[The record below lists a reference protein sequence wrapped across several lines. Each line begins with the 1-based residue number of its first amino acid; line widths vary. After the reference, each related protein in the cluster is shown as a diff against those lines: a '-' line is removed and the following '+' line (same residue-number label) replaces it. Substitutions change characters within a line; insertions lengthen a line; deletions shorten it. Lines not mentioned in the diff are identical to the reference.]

1 MTTSQQL
8 NQARLSL
15 QLQIN
20 VQQPIVDGIAA
31 DAAAGAP
38 WTSISTAW
46 NASAITVN
54 NLEDSIINLQV
65 QNSGLQGDPGR
76 LRLAEQ
82 LVVNRNQIDV
92 LKKTL
97 GTAQATAFGNL
108 NALDV
113 INNLSRDSAG
123 AQVLSAQAGNEEL
136 ARPGTPFNSKFEI
149 GPDGDTVIGANS
161 VNNSVNTAAIV
172 QTSASKPTNAIRPKL
187 SSTSDSELGSLNNTS
202 TVSTTGGNTA
212 TVSGRITQGGGEGD
226 VALGDDAHQTPG
238 NTVGTASQTV
248 EGRAAVADE
257 FMQTIT
263 PSPNKLANLAS
274 QTYTLSVYLMDM
286 EEYKKFLSTD
296 RKTLPS
302 QQLLFQSGGAPI
314 GQRNKFFDLDFYP
327 ENFELKCQ
335 VGTQGTSSPHNAVTM
350 KFDLLEPQGITFLER
365 LRQAVWTHTGD
376 RTQTINSQNYLMV
389 IRFYGYDE
397 NGNLISNA
405 DLNGGETTSDPN
417 SLVEKFIPF
426 QMANIRYKIASQ
438 AVEYNVECV
447 IPQTQIGYSTARG
460 SIPFNFQLVAPDV
473 QTLFNGSAELTR
485 SQTDQDTDGD
495 ADVPDRKIQ
504 GLKGA
509 SVTQGLVEALN
520 LHQKEISQK
529 SGMIPDVYIIEMEN
543 VPDFSDAK
551 MKKQGTQDKT
561 RAPFVENSNPNII
574 NDPKRQ
580 QYDSDSKSFSIAAG
594 TQIVQLIDQVMKNST
609 YITAQQTIAFDE
621 VTKQEIKN
629 PPVTTVQWY
638 RITQVATP
646 IAYDKVRNDYAYEIK
661 YRVSRYQINTPRSPY
676 FPPAMFRGVH
686 KVYDYWFTGQN
697 TEVLNF
703 EVEANSNYITPI
715 NNSGRVD
722 LVRGDA
728 RYAEKRFFQASAEES
743 TQGGRGEST
752 LPAAQ
757 LASRLYSP
765 ADVAKVDME
774 IVGDPDWITQSE
786 LFYNST
792 NLGAFE
798 ADGSCNVNSSEVLF
812 EVRFNRIVD
821 YDADT
826 GLTPVFK
833 NNSDSLL
840 TGETNLSEES
850 LVFTAYEVTNY
861 FKEGKFTQRL
871 SGTLRN
877 FDTAVNAPANIA
889 EEQNEVADTQVVTPS
904 GVNTAPTKVTSSP
917 SSTGLRPVNDALAL
931 AEIEKA
937 QKRAEDMLMGVRT
950 LTPAESAAQAR
961 LLQAQNNSA
970 PQVPPKP
977 GSTVVSDD
985 AGFPTD
991 LTNVI

>member
-20 VQQPIVDGIAA
+20 QQIPIVDGIAA

-46 NASAITVN
+46 NTSAITVN
-54 NLEDSIINLQV
+54 NLEDSLINLQV
-65 QNSGLQGDPGR
+65 QNSGLQGDSGQ

-82 LVVNRNQIDV
+82 LVVNRNQVDV

-123 AQVLSAQAGNEEL
+123 AQVLSAQAGNEEF
-136 ARPGTPFNSKFEI
+136 ARPGTPFSNKFEI
-149 GPDGDTVIGANS
+149 GPDGDTVIGAD
-161 VNNSVNTAAIV
+161 SVNTAAIV

-187 SSTSDSELGSLNNTS
+187 SSPSDSELGSLNNTS
-202 TVSTTGGNTA
+202 TVSTTGGNTP

-226 VALGDDAHQTPG
+226 VAPGDDAHQTPS

-286 EEYKKFLSTD
+286 EEYKKFLGTD

-302 QQLLFQSGGAPI
+302 QQLLFQSGGAPV

-495 ADVPDRKIQ
+495 AETADVADRKIQ

-543 VPDFSDAK
+543 VPGFNDAK

-594 TQIVQLIDQVMKNST
+594 TQIVQLIDQVMKNSS

-621 VTKQEIKN
+621 VTKQEIQN
-629 PPVTTVQWY
+629 PPVKTVQWY